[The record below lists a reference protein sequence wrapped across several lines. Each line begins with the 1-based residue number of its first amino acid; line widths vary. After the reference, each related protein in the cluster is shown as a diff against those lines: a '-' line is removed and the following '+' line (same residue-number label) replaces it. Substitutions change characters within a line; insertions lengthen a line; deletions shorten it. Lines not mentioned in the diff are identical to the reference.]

1 MGGAP
6 FHLENL
12 NVTFSTPARDVHAVR
27 NLSLAVAP
35 GECLGVVGESGA
47 GKSQAFLA
55 ALGLLPR
62 NGRASGH
69 ARLGPLELIG
79 MPQAQLDRIRGA
91 RIGLVFQDPMTSLT
105 PHLRIGDQIAEPI
118 VRHAG
123 ISSRE
128 ASSRA
133 LRLLNQVHVT
143 DAERRMRQY
152 PHELSGGM
160 RQRVMIAIALACDPA
175 LLIADEPTTALDVT
189 IQAQILSLLAELKR
203 ARGMS
208 MVLIT
213 HDMGAVAGIA
223 DRVAVMRDGGVVEVD
238 TVKAVFRA
246 PRHEYTRALLA
257 AVPRIDGAG
266 AGPHGAGA
274 AAVGGAAPTF
284 GEGGTPTAA
293 AERGG
298 AAAPVAVG
306 GAAAALGDGG
316 TPVAAAAGRG
326 AAEGLVESSA
336 SISASVAV
344 SAPALVLDNIRVQF
358 NVRGAWFAAPQVL
371 RAVDGVSLELSAG
384 EAVGVVGES
393 GSGKSTLARAALQL
407 MTVQSGRVVWLG
419 RAVDGLSQK
428 ELKPLRRDMQII
440 FQDPLASLDPRMTAG
455 EIVAEP
461 LQVHRPDLD
470 RAARDVAVSD
480 ALARVRLD
488 SALAAR
494 YPHELSGGQCQR
506 IGIARAMVLEPRLLI
521 CDEPVSALDVT
532 VQQQIVNL
540 LCELKRES
548 GLAILFISH
557 NLAVVR
563 QLCERILVL
572 YLGRMMEL
580 APATAVY
587 SRPLHP
593 YTRELLESAPIP
605 DPDVQPAR
613 LTRTLLGEPPSPLS
627 PPSGCVYRTRC
638 PYAVDTCRELVPA
651 WESADGAARWVACHR
666 WKELASDP

>member
-12 NVTFSTPARDVHAVR
+12 NVTFSTPAGDVHAVR

-55 ALGLLPR
+55 ALGLLPP

-91 RIGLVFQDPMTSLT
+91 RIGIVFQDPMTSLT

-203 ARGMS
+203 VRGMS

-223 DRVAVMRDGGVVEVD
+223 DRVAVMRDGGTVEVD

-266 AGPHGAGA
+266 A
-274 AAVGGAAPTF
+274 VC
-284 GEGGTPTAA
+284 EGS
-293 AERGG
+293 
-298 AAAPVAVG
+298 
-306 GAAAALGDGG
+306 
-316 TPVAAAAGRG
+316 TPVAAAP
-326 AAEGLVESSA
+326 
-336 SISASVAV
+336 
-344 SAPALVLDNIRVQF
+344 PALVLDNIRVQF
-358 NVRGAWFAAPQVL
+358 NVRGAWFAASQVL
-371 RAVDGVSLELSAG
+371 RAVDGVSLELAAG

-407 MTVQSGRVVWLG
+407 IRPQSGRVVWLG
-419 RAVDGLSQK
+419 RAVDGLSQSA
-428 ELKPLRRDMQII
+428 LKPLRRDMQII

-488 SALAAR
+488 STLAAR

-638 PYAVDTCRELVPA
+638 PHAVDTCRELVPA

-666 WKELASDP
+666 WKELASHPELPE

>member
-1 MGGAP
+1 MHWIPVTANRGQVEGST
-6 FHLENL
+6 FQLENL
-12 NVTFSTPARDVHAVR
+12 NVTFSTPEGDVQAVR
-27 NLSLAVAP
+27 NLSLAVTP

-55 ALGLLPR
+55 ALGLLPP

-69 ARLGPLELIG
+69 ARLGALDLIG
-79 MPQAQLDRIRGA
+79 LPQADLDRIRGA

-105 PHLRIGDQIAEPI
+105 PHIRIGEQIAEPI
-118 VRHAG
+118 IRHTG
-123 ISSRE
+123 ISSRD
-128 ASSRA
+128 ASSKA

-160 RQRVMIAIALACDPA
+160 RQRVMIAIALSCDPT

-189 IQAQILSLLAELKR
+189 IQAQILSLLVELKR
-203 ARGMS
+203 SRGMS

-213 HDMGAVAGIA
+213 HDMGAVAGVA

-238 TVKAVFRA
+238 TVRAVFKA

-257 AVPRIDGAG
+257 AVPRIEGD
-266 AGPHGAGA
+266 A
-274 AAVGGAAPTF
+274 AAARGETRTRLAAD
-284 GEGGTPTAA
+284 
-293 AERGG
+293 
-298 AAAPVAVG
+298 APVASSVTAWAFASG
-306 GAAAALGDGG
+306 PAAVPA
-316 TPVAAAAGRG
+316 
-326 AAEGLVESSA
+326 
-336 SISASVAV
+336 
-344 SAPALVLDNIRVQF
+344 ALVLDNVRVQF
-358 NVRGAWFAAPQVL
+358 NVRAGLFGAAQVL
-371 RAVDGVSLELSAG
+371 RAVDGVSLELAAG

-407 MTVQSGRVVWLG
+407 IRTQAGRVVWLG
-419 RAVDGLSQK
+419 RAVDGLSQS
-428 ELKPLRRDMQII
+428 ELRPLRRDMQII

-455 EIVAEP
+455 EIVGEP
-461 LQVHRPDLD
+461 LHVHRPDLS
-470 RAARDVAVSD
+470 RAAADAAVSE

-488 SALAAR
+488 PTLATR

-506 IGIARAMVLEPRLLI
+506 IGIARAMVLQPRLLI

-532 VQQQIVNL
+532 VQEQIVRL
-540 LCELKRES
+540 LADLKRET

-580 APATAVY
+580 APAAAVY
-587 SRPLHP
+587 LQPLHP

-613 LTRTLLGEPPSPLS
+613 LTGTLLGEPPSPLS

-638 PYAVDTCRELVPA
+638 PHAVDTCRERVPE
-651 WESADGAARWVACHR
+651 WERADGVSRWVACHR
-666 WKELASDP
+666 WRELAS

>member
-1 MGGAP
+1 MHWIPVTAERAPVGGSP
-6 FHLENL
+6 FQLENL
-12 NVTFSTPARDVHAVR
+12 NVTFSTPAGDVHAVR
-27 NLSLAVAP
+27 DLSLAIAP

-47 GKSQAFLA
+47 GKSQAFLG
-55 ALGLLPR
+55 ALGLLPP

-69 ARLGPLELIG
+69 ARLGADDLIG
-79 MPQAQLDRIRGA
+79 MPQVDLDRIRGA

-105 PHLRIGDQIAEPI
+105 PHIRIGEQIAEPI
-118 VRHAG
+118 IRHTG

-203 ARGMS
+203 SRGMS

-213 HDMGAVAGIA
+213 HDMGAVAGVA
-223 DRVAVMRDGGVVEVD
+223 DRVAVMRDGGIVEVD
-238 TVKAVFRA
+238 TVHAVFKA

-257 AVPRIDGAG
+257 AVPRIDGAVNVTQ
-266 AGPHGAGA
+266 ASGAGA
-274 AAVGGAAPTF
+274 ATVTGGGRA
-284 GEGGTPTAA
+284 
-293 AERGG
+293 
-298 AAAPVAVG
+298 
-306 GAAAALGDGG
+306 
-316 TPVAAAAGRG
+316 VAAGVSGAGASSRG
-326 AAEGLVESSA
+326 P
-336 SISASVAV
+336 AV
-344 SAPALVLDNIRVQF
+344 SAGVDAEVALVLDNVRVQF
-358 NVRGAWFAAPQVL
+358 NVRAGWFAAPQVL
-371 RAVDGVSLELSAG
+371 RAVDGVSLELAAG

-407 MTVQSGRVVWLG
+407 IRAQAGRVVWLG
-419 RAVDGLSQK
+419 RAVDGLSQRQ
-428 ELKPLRRDMQII
+428 LRPLRRDMQII

-470 RAARDVAVSD
+470 RAATDAAVSE
-480 ALARVRLD
+480 ALARVRID
-488 SALAAR
+488 PVLATR

-506 IGIARAMVLEPRLLI
+506 IGIARAMVLKPRLLI

-532 VQQQIVNL
+532 VQEQIVRL
-540 LCELKRES
+540 LADLKRES

-580 APATAVY
+580 APAAAVY
-587 SRPLHP
+587 SQPLHP

-613 LTRTLLGEPPSPLS
+613 LMGTLLGEPPSPLS

-638 PYAVDTCRELVPA
+638 PHAVDKCRERVPE
-651 WESADGAARWVACHR
+651 WESAGDASRWVACHR
-666 WKELASDP
+666 WRDLASQPETPI